1 MTYLGFRSTEG
12 EGEMG
17 ERPGLR
23 DGALDEV
30 IWLICDGE
38 IGPIS
43 SVKRQHGLYLVWGWE
58 GWVVGGWGEVGREGA
73 AL

>member
-23 DGALDEV
+23 DGAL
-30 IWLICDGE
+30 
-38 IGPIS
+38 
-43 SVKRQHGLYLVWGWE
+43 VWGWE